1 MSKYCPISKKYT
13 NCTDKCAS
21 CMTEEKRYVVKAYL
35 CTNFSGLMTTLETDS
50 WSEVE
55 DFIWENVQRGYN
67 CELNDKETGNKNYA
81 YADDFDEEALN
92 PEDLLRVYKK
102 ERN

>member
-1 MSKYCPISKKYT
+1 MKYSVC
-13 NCTDKCAS
+13 
-21 CMTEEKRYVVKAYL
+21 AYL
-35 CTNFSGLMTTLETDS
+35 CTNFAGLMDKLETDQ

-67 CELNDKETGNKNYA
+67 CELTDNETGSKNWA

-92 PEDLLRVYKK
+92 PEDLIRDHKK
-102 ERN
+102 NELLEDLLLEQQEQM

>member
-1 MSKYCPISKKYT
+1 M
-13 NCTDKCAS
+13 
-21 CMTEEKRYVVKAYL
+21 
-35 CTNFSGLMTTLETDS
+35 
-50 WSEVE
+50 SEVE

-92 PEDLLRVYKK
+92 PEDLLRVHKK
-102 ERN
+102 ARN